1 MSSTS
6 EVTIGGLVGTRWKPA
21 LSVDVTDGIAVI
33 TFDLPNESVNKLTR
47 AVKDEFVA
55 LVTRLERDMTVHGA
69 VLISGKPDVWIAG
82 ADIEEFLQLKTAADA
97 ERLSRDGQMLLDS
110 LERLRVPIVAAIH
123 GACLGGG
130 LETALACRYRIGT
143 DHPKTILGLPEVQLG
158 LIPGAG
164 GTQRLPRRIGLT
176 DALDLIL
183 TGKHVRARKA
193 LQLGLIDEL
202 VHPSILRSIAIQ
214 RAREVA
220 EGRRKSESHRGGV
233 KGVLLDGNPAGRAVV
248 LRKVREQT
256 MTKSRGHYP
265 ALIAAIDVVRAGYER
280 GIAHGYREESRRFGE
295 MAMTDVSRQ
304 LIFLFFATNELK
316 KDPGVDP
323 SQYPELPVS
332 SFEPLP
338 VEKIAIIGAGF
349 MGAGIASIAVQHG
362 SLVRLKDADHA
373 RVAKG
378 YAAVR
383 DVLKERLT
391 KKQITRIQYSD
402 YMALLG
408 GTVDYSGFG
417 NVDLVIEAVFED
429 LAVKHQVL
437 REAEAAIN
445 PSAIFASNTSTIPIN
460 LIAQASSRPE
470 RVLGMHF
477 FSPVHKMPL
486 VEVITTAETHPQV
499 TATAVAYAK
508 KLGKTV
514 IVVNDGPGFYVN
526 RILSPYI
533 NEAGILLDQGVAVD
547 IIDRALVDF
556 GFPVGPITLIDE
568 VGLDVAAKAGKI
580 MADAFPDRM
589 QPAKSLQA
597 VVAAGRY
604 GRKSQKGFYTYDKE
618 GTKGEV
624 DPSVYTLFLAP
635 GSIPVV
641 KTIAPVTAPET
652 PIIPEM
658 PAIQVQQRTVLAM
671 LNEAA
676 RCLSD
681 GIIKSARDGDVGAVF
696 GIGFPPFRGGPFRYM
711 DSLGIQIVV
720 QRLEDLNARFPGRFE
735 PAELLLEMARRRQV
749 FYPDERS

>member
-21 LSVDVTDGIAVI
+21 LSVEVVDGIAVI
-33 TFDLPNESVNKLTR
+33 TFDLPNESVNKLSR

-55 LVTRLERDMTVHGA
+55 LLSRMEQDTSVHGA

-82 ADIEEFLQLKTAADA
+82 ADIEEFLQLKTATDA

-110 LERLRVPIVAAIH
+110 VERLRIPVVAAIH

-130 LETALACRYRIGT
+130 LETALACRYRIAT

-176 DALDLIL
+176 NALDLIL
-183 TGKHVRARKA
+183 TGKHVRPKKA

-202 VHPSILRSIAIQ
+202 VHPSILRSISIQ

-220 EGRRKSESHRGGV
+220 EGRRKSERHGGGL
-233 KGVLLDGNPAGRAVV
+233 KGAILDRNPAGRALV
-248 LRKVREQT
+248 LRRAREQT
-256 MTKSRGHYP
+256 LAKSRGNYP
-265 ALIAAIDVVRAGYER
+265 ALIAAIDAVAAGYDR
-280 GIAHGYREESRRFGE
+280 GVAEGYREESRKFGE

-323 SQYPELPVS
+323 LQYPELPVS
-332 SFEPLP
+332 AFDPLP
-338 VEKIAIIGAGF
+338 VEKVAIIGAGF

-362 SLVRLKDADHA
+362 SLVRLKDADHS

-391 KKQITRIQYSD
+391 RKQITKVQYSD
-402 YMALLG
+402 YMALVG

-437 REAEAAIN
+437 RETEAAIR
-445 PSAIFASNTSTIPIN
+445 PDAIFATNTSTIPIA
-460 LIAQASSRPE
+460 LIAQASARPD

-486 VEVITTAETHPQV
+486 VEVITTPQTYPQV
-499 TATAVAYAK
+499 TATAVAYGK

-547 IIDRALVDF
+547 LIDKALVDF

-568 VGLDVAAKAGKI
+568 VGLDVAVKAGKI
-580 MADAFPDRM
+580 MAEAFPDRM
-589 QPAKSLQA
+589 QPANSIQA
-597 VVAAGRY
+597 VVTAGRY

-618 GTKGEV
+618 GKKGDV
-624 DPSVYTLFLAP
+624 DPSVYALFLAP
-635 GSIPVV
+635 GSIPAV
-641 KTIAPVTAPET
+641 KTIT
-652 PIIPEM
+652 PPAATDTPQRDDM
-658 PAIQVQQRTVLAM
+658 PAIQIQQRTVLAM

-681 GIIKSARDGDVGAVF
+681 GIIKSPRDGDVGAVF

-720 QRLEDLNARFPGRFE
+720 QRLEDLNARFPGRYE

-749 FYPDERS
+749 FHPGER